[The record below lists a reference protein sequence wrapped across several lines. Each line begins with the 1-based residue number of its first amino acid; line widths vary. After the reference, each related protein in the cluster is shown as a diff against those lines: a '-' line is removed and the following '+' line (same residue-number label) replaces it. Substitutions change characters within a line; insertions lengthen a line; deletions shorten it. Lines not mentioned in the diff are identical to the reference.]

1 MLACDSWLII
11 ILLENVRGGDDNF
24 GVNELTLENGVLSLL
39 VRGSNQGMAVVF
51 KILPQAELILRCP
64 EQARLVF
71 GMLATLK
78 KS

>member
-1 MLACDSWLII
+1 MTVALI
-11 ILLENVRGGDDNF
+11 ENLRGGDDNF
-24 GVNELTLENGVLSLL
+24 GVNELTIENRVLSFL
-39 VRGSNQGMAVVF
+39 VRGCNQGVAIVF
-51 KILPQAELILRCP
+51 KILPQAELVLRRP